1 MEAKAYNKTSM
12 LPVPSTPPAP
22 HNNILCSKKIR
33 RISRGCAPIASRIP
47 ISPVFSCAAAN
58 ILQVT
63 PISATHSAIPPIIM
77 NSVTPSSVNR
87 LTVSVLG
94 SLFYEPSTRTNL
106 SFSTAMMRLGGSV
119 VGFSDPGSSST
130 TKGETLKDTIN
141 MVSSYADLI
150 VMRNP
155 REGAAKAASLYSSV
169 PVINAGDG
177 GHLHP
182 TQTLTDMVTI
192 LRYRGSADDMKIGL
206 CGDLKYGRTVHSLL
220 HFLERYHNVQ
230 IYLISPDVLALPD
243 YMVQFLKAHNM
254 PFCQACSI
262 EEVLPELDVLYMT
275 RIQRERFSS
284 AQEYENLEGNYQLTA
299 EKMKRAKKDMLVLHP
314 LPRVDEIAQDVDD
327 DPRAVY
333 FRQARFGMF
342 GRMAL
347 LLTLSKLPFVRA
359 GHQDIGAHGVRCTNP
374 KCITHSEA
382 YLPLEGAAG
391 TRCPYCDAP
400 LEAL

>member
-1 MEAKAYNKTSM
+1 MRHIIDLRDLTEKEFSDLYHLT
-12 LPVPSTPPAP
+12 T
-22 HNNILCSKKIR
+22 NIIDRPEGYADAC
-33 RISRGCAPIASRIP
+33 RGK
-47 ISPVFSCAAAN
+47 
-58 ILQVT
+58 
-63 PISATHSAIPPIIM
+63 
-77 NSVTPSSVNR
+77 
-87 LTVSVLG
+87 VLG

-141 MVSSYADLI
+141 MVSSYADMI
-150 VMRNP
+150 VMRNS
-155 REGAAKAASLYSSV
+155 REGAAKAASMFSSV

-192 LRYRGSADDMKIGL
+192 LRLRGSADDMKIGL

-230 IYLISPDVLALPD
+230 IYLIAPDALALPD
-243 YMVQFLKAHNM
+243 YMVRFLKEHNM
-254 PFCQACSI
+254 PFCEVDSI
-262 EEVLPELDVLYMT
+262 DKVLPELDVLYMT
-275 RIQRERFSS
+275 RIQRERFVT
-284 AQEYENLEGNYQLTA
+284 AEEYQNLEGNYQLTE
-299 EKMKRAKKDMLVLHP
+299 EKLKRAKKDMLVLHP
-314 LPRVDEIAQDVDD
+314 LPRVDEIAQDVDA

-347 LLTLSKLPFVRA
+347 LLTLSKLPFIRA
-359 GHQDIGAHGVRCTNP
+359 DQQYVAGVQGI
-374 KCITHSEA
+374 KCSNHKCVTKTEA
-382 YLPLEGAAG
+382 YLPLTGVVG
-391 TRCPYCDAP
+391 GRCPYCDAM
-400 LEAL
+400 LERQL

>member
-1 MEAKAYNKTSM
+1 MRHIIDLCDLTEKEFSDLYKLT
-12 LPVPSTPPAP
+12 T
-22 HNNILCSKKIR
+22 NIIDRPEGYTDAC
-33 RISRGCAPIASRIP
+33 RGK
-47 ISPVFSCAAAN
+47 
-58 ILQVT
+58 
-63 PISATHSAIPPIIM
+63 
-77 NSVTPSSVNR
+77 
-87 LTVSVLG
+87 VLG

-192 LRYRGSADDMKIGL
+192 LRYRGSADNMKIGL

-254 PFCQACSI
+254 PFCQARSI

-391 TRCPYCDAP
+391 ARCPYCDAP

>member
-1 MEAKAYNKTSM
+1 MRHIIDLCDLTEKEFSDLYKLT
-12 LPVPSTPPAP
+12 T
-22 HNNILCSKKIR
+22 NIIDRPEGYTDAC
-33 RISRGCAPIASRIP
+33 RGK
-47 ISPVFSCAAAN
+47 
-58 ILQVT
+58 
-63 PISATHSAIPPIIM
+63 
-77 NSVTPSSVNR
+77 
-87 LTVSVLG
+87 VLG

-141 MVSSYADLI
+141 MVSSYADMI

-243 YMVQFLKAHNM
+243 YMVQFLKSHNM
-254 PFCQACSI
+254 PFCQARSI

-299 EKMKRAKKDMLVLHP
+299 EKLRRAKKDMLVLHP

-347 LLTLSKLPFVRA
+347 LLTLSKLPFIRA
-359 GHQDIGAHGVRCTNP
+359 GHQDIGAHGIQCSNP
-374 KCITHSEA
+374 KCITHTEP
-382 YLPLEGAAG
+382 YLPLTGRAGA
-391 TRCPYCDAP
+391 RCPYCDAP
-400 LEAL
+400 LEAK

>member
-1 MEAKAYNKTSM
+1 MRHIIDLCDLTEKEFSDLYKLT
-12 LPVPSTPPAP
+12 T
-22 HNNILCSKKIR
+22 NIIDRPEGYTDAC
-33 RISRGCAPIASRIP
+33 RGK
-47 ISPVFSCAAAN
+47 
-58 ILQVT
+58 
-63 PISATHSAIPPIIM
+63 
-77 NSVTPSSVNR
+77 
-87 LTVSVLG
+87 VLG

-254 PFCQACSI
+254 PFCQARSI

-347 LLTLSKLPFVRA
+347 LLTLSKLPFIRA

-391 TRCPYCDAP
+391 ARCPYCDAP

>member
-1 MEAKAYNKTSM
+1 MRHIIDLCDLTEKEFSDLYKLT
-12 LPVPSTPPAP
+12 T
-22 HNNILCSKKIR
+22 NIIDRPEGYTDAC
-33 RISRGCAPIASRIP
+33 RGK
-47 ISPVFSCAAAN
+47 
-58 ILQVT
+58 
-63 PISATHSAIPPIIM
+63 
-77 NSVTPSSVNR
+77 
-87 LTVSVLG
+87 VLG

-192 LRYRGSADDMKIGL
+192 LRYRGSADNMKIGL

-254 PFCQACSI
+254 PFCQARSI

-359 GHQDIGAHGVRCTNP
+359 GYQDIGAHGVRCTNP

>member
-1 MEAKAYNKTSM
+1 MRHIIDLSDLTEKEFSDLYKLT
-12 LPVPSTPPAP
+12 T
-22 HNNILCSKKIR
+22 NIIDRPEGYADAC
-33 RISRGCAPIASRIP
+33 RGK
-47 ISPVFSCAAAN
+47 
-58 ILQVT
+58 
-63 PISATHSAIPPIIM
+63 
-77 NSVTPSSVNR
+77 
-87 LTVSVLG
+87 VLG

-155 REGAAKAASLYSSV
+155 REGAAKAASMYSSV

-192 LRYRGSADDMKIGL
+192 LRLRGAADNMKIGI

-220 HFLERYHNVQ
+220 HFLARYHNVQ
-230 IYLISPDVLALPD
+230 IYLIAPEALKLPD
-243 YMVQFLKAHNM
+243 YMLQFLRAHNM
-254 PFCQACSI
+254 PYCEASSI
-262 EEVLPELDVLYMT
+262 DAVLPELDVLYMT

-284 AQEYENLEGNYQLTA
+284 AQEYANLEGNYQLTG
-299 EKMKRAKKDMLVLHP
+299 EKLKRAKKDMLVLHP
-314 LPRVDEIAQDVDD
+314 LPRVDEITQDVDD

-347 LLTLSKLPFVRA
+347 LLTLSKLPFERA
-359 GHQDIGAHGVRCTNP
+359 AHQQIGAHGICCTNRQ
-374 KCITHSEA
+374 CITKAEP
-382 YLPLEGAAG
+382 YLPLIGKPGAY
-391 TRCPYCDAP
+391 CPYCDAP
-400 LEAL
+400 LKLHNDKS

>member
-1 MEAKAYNKTSM
+1 MRHIIDLADLTAAEFSDLYKLT
-12 LPVPSTPPAP
+12 T
-22 HNNILCSKKIR
+22 NIIDRPEGYVDAC
-33 RISRGCAPIASRIP
+33 RGK
-47 ISPVFSCAAAN
+47 
-58 ILQVT
+58 
-63 PISATHSAIPPIIM
+63 
-77 NSVTPSSVNR
+77 
-87 LTVSVLG
+87 VLG

-119 VGFSDPGSSST
+119 VGFSDPNSSST
-130 TKGETLKDTIN
+130 AKGETLKDTIS

-192 LRYRGSADDMKIGL
+192 LRMRGSADNMKIGL

-230 IYLISPDVLALPD
+230 IYLIAPDALKLPD
-243 YMVQFLKAHNM
+243 YMVHFLKEHQM
-254 PFCQACSI
+254 PFCEVSALD
-262 EEVLPELDVLYMT
+262 EVLPELDVLYMT
-275 RIQRERFSS
+275 RIQRERFVS

-299 EKMKRAKKDMLVLHP
+299 AKMKRAKKDMLVLHP

-333 FRQARFGMF
+333 FKQARYGMF

-347 LLTLSKLPFVRA
+347 LLTLSKLNFQRPA
-359 GHQDIGAHGVRCTNP
+359 KHGIGTDGVRCSNP
-374 KCITHSEA
+374 KCITKTEP
-382 YLPLEGAAG
+382 YLPLDVPVGA
-391 TRCPYCDAP
+391 RCPYCDA
-400 LEAL
+400 LIELRL

>member
-1 MEAKAYNKTSM
+1 MRHIIDLCDLTEKEFSDLYKLT
-12 LPVPSTPPAP
+12 T
-22 HNNILCSKKIR
+22 NIIDRPEGYTDAC
-33 RISRGCAPIASRIP
+33 RGK
-47 ISPVFSCAAAN
+47 
-58 ILQVT
+58 
-63 PISATHSAIPPIIM
+63 
-77 NSVTPSSVNR
+77 
-87 LTVSVLG
+87 VLG

-254 PFCQACSI
+254 PFCQARSI

-299 EKMKRAKKDMLVLHP
+299 EKMRRAKKDMLVLHP

>member
-1 MEAKAYNKTSM
+1 MRHIIDLCDLTEKEFSDLYKLT
-12 LPVPSTPPAP
+12 T
-22 HNNILCSKKIR
+22 NIIDRPEGYTDAC
-33 RISRGCAPIASRIP
+33 RGK
-47 ISPVFSCAAAN
+47 
-58 ILQVT
+58 
-63 PISATHSAIPPIIM
+63 
-77 NSVTPSSVNR
+77 
-87 LTVSVLG
+87 VLG

-254 PFCQACSI
+254 PFCQARSI

-347 LLTLSKLPFVRA
+347 LLTLSKLPFIRA

-374 KCITHSEA
+374 KCITHSEL
-382 YLPLEGAAG
+382 YLPLEGTAG
-391 TRCPYCDAP
+391 ARCPYCDAP

>member
-1 MEAKAYNKTSM
+1 MRHIIDLCDLTEKEFSDLYKLT
-12 LPVPSTPPAP
+12 T
-22 HNNILCSKKIR
+22 NIIDRPEGYTDAC
-33 RISRGCAPIASRIP
+33 RGK
-47 ISPVFSCAAAN
+47 
-58 ILQVT
+58 
-63 PISATHSAIPPIIM
+63 
-77 NSVTPSSVNR
+77 
-87 LTVSVLG
+87 VLG

-254 PFCQACSI
+254 PFCQARSI

-359 GHQDIGAHGVRCTNP
+359 GYQDIGAHGVRCTNP

-382 YLPLEGAAG
+382 YLPLEGTAG
-391 TRCPYCDAP
+391 ARCPYCDAP

>member
-1 MEAKAYNKTSM
+1 MRHIIDLCDLTEKEFSDLYKLT
-12 LPVPSTPPAP
+12 T
-22 HNNILCSKKIR
+22 NIIDRPEGYTDAC
-33 RISRGCAPIASRIP
+33 RGK
-47 ISPVFSCAAAN
+47 
-58 ILQVT
+58 
-63 PISATHSAIPPIIM
+63 
-77 NSVTPSSVNR
+77 
-87 LTVSVLG
+87 VLG

-220 HFLERYHNVQ
+220 HFLERYHNVK

-254 PFCQACSI
+254 PFCQARSI